1 MSCYRIE
8 KIGSLQDFA
17 VKKISRHRSITAD
30 DVGNVR
36 MEYQEFLEAKE
47 KKNILAAHT
56 QLILNCVIRFHR
68 LFRFLIIR

>member
-47 KKNILAAHT
+47 KKYSFKVDHSAANT
-56 QLILNCVIRFHR
+56 DENNSENNE
-68 LFRFLIIR
+68 